1 MGAMAAM
8 QLRDST
14 SAGAGVLLAVVGRA
28 ASDRLRQALVRS
40 DLRPR
45 QYQALGLLRDAG
57 PSGQQALGEAMGVD
71 PSILVTLLNPLEEQG
86 LLTRRR
92 DPADR
97 RRHIVAI
104 TRAGEARLREA
115 EQAHDAA
122 QDELLSALDPD
133 QRARLGELLLELQRG
148 LAVPDDACKDDEAT
162 ADC

>member
-1 MGAMAAM
+1 MATT
-8 QLRDST
+8 QLRDHRG
-14 SAGAGVLLAVVGRA
+14 ARAGVLLAVLGRA
-28 ASDRLRQALVRS
+28 ASERLREALRRS

-45 QYQALGLLRDAG
+45 QYQALGLLHDEG
-57 PSGQQALGEAMGVD
+57 PRGQQALCEAMGVD

-115 EQAHDAA
+115 EQAHEAA
-122 QDELLSALDPD
+122 QDELLSALNSD
-133 QRARLGELLLELQRG
+133 QRAQLQELLLELERG
-148 LAVPDDACKDDEAT
+148 LAMPGDACEEDEDA

>member
-1 MGAMAAM
+1 MATTP
-8 QLRDST
+8 LRESRV
-14 SAGAGVLLAVVGRA
+14 AGADLLLAVLGRA
-28 ASDRLRQALVRS
+28 ASDRLREALKRT

-45 QYQALGLLRDAG
+45 QYVALGLLRDEG
-57 PSGQQALGEAMGVD
+57 PRPQQALGEAMGVD

-104 TRAGEARLREA
+104 TRAGEARLGEA
-115 EQAHDAA
+115 EKAHEAA
-122 QDELLSALDPD
+122 QDELLSALDVD
-133 QRARLGELLLELQRG
+133 QRLQLEALLLELERA
-148 LAVPDDACKDDEAT
+148 LAVPADACEGEDDA

>member
-1 MGAMAAM
+1 MATTTPGL
-8 QLRDST
+8 QDQRV
-14 SAGAGVLLAVVGRA
+14 AGAGVLLAILGRT
-28 ASDRLRQALVRS
+28 ASDRLREALMRS

-45 QYQALGLLRDAG
+45 QFQALGLLSDDG
-57 PSGQQALGEAMGVD
+57 PRAQQALGEAMGVD
-71 PSILVTLLNPLEEQG
+71 PSILVTLLNPLEQQG

-115 EQAHDAA
+115 HEAHEAA

-133 QRARLGELLLELQRG
+133 QRARLEELLLELERG
-148 LAVPDDACKDDEAT
+148 LAVSDDASENEESAAGC
-162 ADC
+162 